1 MTVTVEEC
9 TESKPPMKKRHL
21 IIYAAFII
29 LLTACFSKNREEI
42 AEHKASQAFAQ
53 YVIKCGNI
61 FLY

>member
-1 MTVTVEEC
+1 
-9 TESKPPMKKRHL
+9 MKKRHL